1 MSIDPKLQR
10 QQQQPV
16 PAERIK
22 VIGFKVTER
31 ELQNTIYPIMRDCY
45 QLGIIDYDIPCDI
58 VSTVFCIQFWIGHYR
73 MKKQQFDLSHQEIE
87 QEEKKKLATIAAEKE
102 AYERSTRHVIQQA
115 TKKLKKWENSSR
127 GTSKKPIRHYSNQKT
142 GQSQSNSSPRFFTSV
157 TKRRTKIHG

>member
-1 MSIDPKLQR
+1 M
-10 QQQQPV
+10 
-16 PAERIK
+16 
-22 VIGFKVTER
+22 
-31 ELQNTIYPIMRDCY
+31 
-45 QLGIIDYDIPCDI
+45 
-58 VSTVFCIQFWIGHYR
+58 VFCIQFWMGHYC
-73 MKKQQFDLSHQEIE
+73 MKKQQQFDLSHQEIE